1 MLKKENYPN
10 AYKEIYVILNSLESK
25 EKESIPFEFIN
36 LVENKMNSEYDFK
49 LDSKDFENQKLLK
62 ETKAILAYIYIN
74 YWSEKDE
81 KLEILKK
88 LKKESLVKKAK
99 ELKIEFGE
107 FEKEKK
113 QTKLKELTKEK
124 AIENIEHVEKN
135 ENVKE
140 LVKYKEN
147 IFTKLIKGI
156 TDVFK
161 NIFAR

>member
-25 EKESIPFEFIN
+25 EKESIPLEFIN

-88 LKKESLVKKAK
+88 LKKESLVKKAR

-107 FEKEKK
+107 FEEEKK